1 MSVTTGP
8 SQPQPAQ
15 EALALRDTR
24 RKAIMAGGIGNFVEW
39 FDFALYAQFATI
51 IGFHFFPSDDPTAS
65 LLATFAV
72 FAVGF
77 LARPVGGLLF
87 GQYGDRKGRKAA
99 LSAAVILMSAATLGI
114 GLTPTFAT
122 IGVMAPVLL
131 LVWRILQGLSAGGE
145 YAGSGSFVVEH
156 APVGKRAL
164 FASIN
169 PVSTALG
176 TIGGALVGLT
186 VTFLVPEQALNDWA
200 WRIPF
205 ILAGPLGLV
214 GLYLRSKVEETP
226 EFTAVLEAEEKN
238 QEKNAPVVEA
248 FRTAKARMFVIF
260 GWAALNAV
268 AFYLLTSYTV
278 AYLTQ
283 RIGFSQ
289 SEALTVYIVGLVAF
303 TVASPIAGMLI
314 DKYGPAAVATLS
326 AIVLGVVVVPAFG
339 LMETGV
345 ITSAIFGLSI
355 YGAVVAVIATL
366 TPLLMVD
373 LFPARIRYTA
383 SAVSYNLAY
392 AVFGGTAPYL
402 ATWIVSETDNGAA
415 PAYYLIVL
423 SVLGIIVALAGI
435 RRYYRG
441 NQIKDQEIAKVMATV

>member
-1 MSVTTGP
+1 MSIQTGT
-8 SQPQPAQ
+8 QRQDIETRRLQ
-15 EALALRDTR
+15 DTR

-65 LLATFAV
+65 LLATFAI

-77 LARPVGGLLF
+77 LARPIGGLLF

-99 LSAAVILMSAATLGI
+99 LSVAVMLMSVATLAI
-114 GLTPTFAT
+114 GLTPSYAT
-122 IGVMAPVLL
+122 IGILAPGLL
-131 LVWRILQGLSAGGE
+131 LLWRILQGLSAGGE

-164 FASIN
+164 FASVN

-176 TIGGALVGLT
+176 TIGGALTGLI
-186 VTFLVPEQALNDWA
+186 VTLLVPDGALTEWA

-205 ILAGPLGLV
+205 ILAAPLGLV

-226 EFTAVLEAEEKN
+226 EFTAVLEAEEEGHKN
-238 QEKNAPVVEA
+238 HAPVVEA
-248 FRTAKARMFVIF
+248 FRTAKKRMLVIF

-289 SEALTVYIVGLVAF
+289 AEALWVYIVGLVAF
-303 TVASPIAGMLI
+303 TVASPIAGILI
-314 DKYGPAAVATLS
+314 DRYGPAAVAS
-326 AIVLGVVVVPAFG
+326 ASAVILALVVVPAFG
-339 LMETGV
+339 LMETGALD
-345 ITSAIFGLSI
+345 SAILGLSL
-355 YGAVVAVIATL
+355 YGLVVSVIATL

-402 ATWIVSETDNGAA
+402 ATWMVSRTDNGAA

-423 SVLGIIVALAGI
+423 SIMGLVVALVGI

-441 NQIKDQEIAKVMATV
+441 NQIKDQAIAKVMATV

>member
-1 MSVTTGP
+1 MSIQTTT
-8 SQPQPAQ
+8 SPQATEAQ
-15 EALALRDTR
+15 QLRDTR

-77 LARPVGGLLF
+77 FARPIGGLLF

-99 LSAAVILMSAATLGI
+99 LSAAVILMSIATLAI
-114 GLTPTFAT
+114 GLTPTYAT
-122 IGVMAPVLL
+122 IGVLAPGLL

-176 TIGGALVGLT
+176 TVGGALTGLLVT
-186 VTFLVPEQALNDWA
+186 VVVPDPALTEWA

-205 ILAGPLGLV
+205 IIAGPLGLV

-226 EFTAVLEAEEKN
+226 EFTAVLEAEEAGNK
-238 QEKNAPVVEA
+238 QHAPVVEA
-248 FRTAKARMFVIF
+248 FRTAKKRMFVIF

-289 SEALTVYIVGLVAF
+289 AEALTVYIVGLLAF
-303 TVASPIAGMLI
+303 AIASPIAGILI
-314 DKYGPAAVATLS
+314 DRYGPAVVASVSAV
-326 AIVLGVVVVPAFG
+326 VLGIVVIPAFG
-339 LMETGV
+339 LMEMGE
-345 ITSAIFGLSI
+345 IDSALLGLSI
-355 YGAVVAVIATL
+355 YGIVVACIATL

-402 ATWIVSETDNGAA
+402 ATWMVSRSDNGAA

-423 SVLGIIVALAGI
+423 SIMGLIVALVGI
-435 RRYYRG
+435 RKYYRG

>member
-1 MSVTTGP
+1 MKTLTE
-8 SQPQPAQ
+8 SQ
-15 EALALRDTR
+15 ELRATR
-24 RKAIMAGGIGNFVEW
+24 RKAITAGGIGNFVEW

-65 LLATFAV
+65 LLSTFAV

-99 LSAAVILMSAATLGI
+99 LSVAVLLMSAATLAI
-114 GLTPTFAT
+114 GLTPSFAT
-122 IGVMAPVLL
+122 IGVAAPVLL

-145 YAGSGSFVVEH
+145 YAGASSFVVEH

-169 PVSTALG
+169 PIATALG
-176 TIGGALVGLT
+176 TIAGGLVGLA
-186 VTFLVPEQALNDWA
+186 VTLAIPDPQLTEWG

-205 ILAGPLGLV
+205 LIAGPLGV
-214 GLYLRSKVEETP
+214 IGLYLRSKVEETP
-226 EFTAVLEAEEKN
+226 EFSAVLKEQAESEQKH
-238 QEKNAPVVEA
+238 APVREA
-248 FRTAKARMFVIF
+248 FRTTKARMVILF

-268 AFYLLTSYTV
+268 SFYLLTSYMV
-278 AYLTQ
+278 AYMTQ
-283 RIGFSQ
+283 RVGFSQ
-289 SEALTVYIVGLVAF
+289 SEALLIYIVGLLAFAVACP
-303 TVASPIAGMLI
+303 VAGALI
-314 DKYGPAAVATLS
+314 DRFGPPVVAIGSSLALAAVV
-326 AIVLGVVVVPAFG
+326 IPAFG
-339 LMETGV
+339 MMETQNMA
-345 ITSAIFGLSI
+345 SAIIGLSL
-355 YGAVVAVIATL
+355 YGIVVACIATL

-402 ATWIVSETDNGAA
+402 ATWMVSRTDVGES
-415 PAYYLIVL
+415 PGYYVMALC
-423 SVLGIIVALAGI
+423 VLGVIVAAFGLTRMYQG
-435 RRYYRG
+435 RHVR
-441 NQIKDQEIAKVMATV
+441 DQEIVKAMAHA